1 MDKVNDKTIRLKYV
15 RYLEKFH
22 RRSLSLLKH
31 NSFDV
36 EIYVKNINKYYEEL
50 KLIPSIR
57 LNNAYLQMLE
67 EYVNLTLQY
76 TSNYENDFAKEQK
89 DLLYR
94 SNQLHKEKN
103 KTNYKKDKHK
113 KRSFTDGY

>member
-1 MDKVNDKTIRLKYV
+1 MNKINDKTIRLKYV

-22 RRSLSLLKH
+22 RRSIALLKH
-31 NSFDV
+31 NSFDIN
-36 EIYVKNINKYYEEL
+36 IYIKNMNRHYDDL
-50 KLIPSIR
+50 KKIPSIR
-57 LNNAYLQMLE
+57 LNNEYFQMLE
-67 EYVNLTLQY
+67 NYINLTLY
-76 TSNYENDFAKEQK
+76 YISNHKDDFTKAQK

-103 KTNYKKDKHK
+103 KTNYKKDKHI